1 MSNMTRGTGLS
12 KGIVA
17 RNAESDAERA
27 ARLQKRR
34 DARLAAR
41 AATEIEQPEI
51 KGAAPTTRGEKAGKA
66 AAAASGQA
74 SAHAATESV
83 TPGQYLP
90 PKPMSG
96 TQSSYGSGEPEG
108 SSSGGEGGGMGGM
121 MGGMGGMGDMMGGM
135 GGGGGGGEGG
145 GGGGMGMMSGM
156 SSAIGR
162 DTAAIDDTK
171 DQALDAL
178 MASDADMEA
187 HQSVIAA
194 DTGTSGRAQELLRKK
209 RI

>member
-1 MSNMTRGTGLS
+1 
-12 KGIVA
+12 
-17 RNAESDAERA
+17 
-27 ARLQKRR
+27 
-34 DARLAAR
+34 LAAR

-51 KGAAPTTRGEKAGKA
+51 KGAAPKTRGEKAGKA

-74 SAHAATESV
+74 RAHAATETV
-83 TPGQYLP
+83 KAGQYLP

-108 SSSGGEGGGMGGM
+108 SSSGSSGGMGGMGDM

-135 GGGGGGGEGG
+135 GGGGGEGGGGG

-178 MASDADMEA
+178 MASDADIEA